1 MVKVKVCGIT
11 NLEDALAALELGAD
25 ALGFVFAP
33 SPRRIEVS
41 KAGGIIAQLP
51 PFVTTVGLFVNEAKA
66 RVRETLKKCHLNAV
80 QFHGDESP
88 QVCKEFMPGI
98 KVIKAFRIKDEE
110 NLNQIGGYSVSAC
123 LLDTWVEGKPGG
135 TGKTFDWN
143 LAVSAKDFGLPLILS
158 GGLNPD
164 NVARAIEKVGP
175 YAVDVSSGVESA
187 PGKKN
192 HKLVREF
199 IRKAKGDWHI
209 YGTKSVECACPRA

>member
-1 MVKVKVCGIT
+1 VVRVKICGIT
-11 NLEDALAALELGAD
+11 NLEDALAASELGAD

-41 KAGGIIAQLP
+41 EAGGIIAQFP
-51 PFVTTVGLFVNEAKA
+51 PFVTTVGLFVNEARA
-66 RVRETLKKCHLNAV
+66 RVRETIERCRLNAV
-80 QFHGDESP
+80 QFHGGESP

-110 NLNQIGGYSVSAC
+110 SLNRIGEYGVSAC
-123 LLDTWVEGKPGG
+123 LLDAWVEGRSGG

-143 LAVSAKDFGLPLILS
+143 LAAAAKDFGLPLILS

-164 NVARAIEKVGP
+164 NVARAIERVDP

-187 PGKKN
+187 PGKKDY
-192 HKLVREF
+192 KLMKEF
-199 IRKAKGDWHI
+199 ISRAKGI
-209 YGTKSVECACPRA
+209 